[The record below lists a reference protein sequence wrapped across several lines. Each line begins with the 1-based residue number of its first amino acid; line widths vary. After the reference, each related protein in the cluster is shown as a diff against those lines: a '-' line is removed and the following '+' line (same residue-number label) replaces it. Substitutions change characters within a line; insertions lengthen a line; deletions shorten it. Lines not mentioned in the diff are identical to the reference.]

1 MENDERFYRILKE
14 EFNLPVD
21 TIRQIVKSQFK
32 QCNLTI
38 GEPNDKSF
46 TLQYLGEFTPKKK
59 KQKYLESLSKVE
71 E

>member
-21 TIRQIVKSQFK
+21 TIRRIWKSQCK
-32 QCNLTI
+32 QANLTI
-38 GEPNDKSF
+38 SAKNDKSWTF
-46 TLQYLGEFTPKKK
+46 QYLGEFTPKKK
-59 KQKYLESLSKVE
+59 KQKFLESLNKVE